1 MQELQWLGEL
11 GSTAALQVILG
22 LLIFMAIKYY
32 LPKLT
37 EEHRKQLAQSRQ
49 DFREIVEDLR
59 TSFEKAV
66 DDIEESLKELEHD
79 NTRSAD
85 EMREFIRLYISQ
97 VSGDDVKKNRVLS
110 DRVFHESHDHSS
122 RRDKDYE
129 NEI

>member
-37 EEHRKQLAQSRQ
+37 EEHRKQLDQSRQ
-49 DFREIVEDLR
+49 DFREIIEDLR

-79 NTRSAD
+79 NTKSAT

-110 DRVFHESHDHSS
+110 DRVFDHDDDLQRKRSE
-122 RRDKDYE
+122 YE
-129 NEI
+129 NDD